1 MERVMSGR
9 AMGSLG
15 FAALNPTY
23 EAQVG
28 WVEQREAQH
37 RPHDLLWG
45 LNPDALPAEAP
56 AWAVEIA
63 RSGLPVV
70 VRRAVPETNLI
81 PVGLRGTT
89 RAERLAAW
97 LEPAAVRRQRS
108 PEALRISK
116 DCRDL
121 PVFSS
126 LAAIGS
132 LLDDLGLPW
141 GPTGAAGYELA
152 SGWPA
157 LHAGSDLDLLIRCT
171 APLPRDQARALLAS
185 LQAQALC
192 RLDILLETPLG
203 GVALADWAGSAR
215 QVLLKTAAGP
225 RLVRDPWPE
234 ASAA

>member
-1 MERVMSGR
+1 MSGR
-9 AMGSLG
+9 MAGSLG
-15 FAALNPTY
+15 FAALNPNC

-28 WVEQREAQH
+28 WVERSEAQH

-45 LNPDALPAEAP
+45 FTPDALPAKAP

-63 RSGLPVV
+63 QTGLPVV
-70 VRRAVPETNLI
+70 VRRAAPESDRI

-97 LEPAAVRRQRS
+97 LAPAVVLQRRS
-108 PEALRISK
+108 PEALRITNG
-116 DCRDL
+116 CRDL
-121 PVFSS
+121 PAFDT
-126 LAAIGS
+126 LACVQTR
-132 LLDDLGLPW
+132 LDDLGLPW

-185 LQAQALC
+185 LQTQALC

-203 GVALADWAGSAR
+203 GVALADWAANAPR
-215 QVLLKTAAGP
+215 VLLKTAAGP
-225 RLVRDPWPE
+225 QLVGDPWPE
-234 ASAA
+234 ARAA

>member
-1 MERVMSGR
+1 MSGR
-9 AMGSLG
+9 KVGSLG
-15 FAALNPTY
+15 FAPLNPTY
-23 EAQVG
+23 EAQVA
-28 WVEQREAQH
+28 WVERSEAQH

-45 LNPDALPAEAP
+45 LTPDALPAETP
-56 AWAVEIA
+56 AWAVAIA
-63 RSGLPVV
+63 QAGLPVV
-70 VRRAVPETNLI
+70 VRRAAPESDRI
-81 PVGLRGTT
+81 PVGQRGTS

-97 LEPAAVRRQRS
+97 LEPAAVRRQLS
-108 PEALRISK
+108 PEDLNISS

-126 LAAIGS
+126 LVAIEP

-157 LHAGSDLDLLIRCT
+157 LHAGSDLDLLIRCAT
-171 APLPRDQARALLAS
+171 PLPRDQARALLAS

-203 GVALADWAGSAR
+203 GVALADWAGDAPR
-215 QVLLKTAAGP
+215 VLLKTAGGP
-225 RLVRDPWPE
+225 QLVTDPWPE
-234 ASAA
+234 ARAA

>member
-1 MERVMSGR
+1 MSGR
-9 AMGSLG
+9 SLG
-15 FAALNPTY
+15 
-23 EAQVG
+23 AQY
-28 WVEQREAQH
+28 

-45 LNPDALPAEAP
+45 LTPDGLPPEAP
-56 AWAVEIA
+56 AWAVEFVQA
-63 RSGLPVV
+63 GLPVV
-70 VRRAVPETNLI
+70 VRRAAPKADRI

-97 LEPAAVRRQRS
+97 LEPAAVRRQLS
-108 PEALRISK
+108 PEALRVSS

-126 LAAIGS
+126 LAAIEP

-157 LHAGSDLDLLIRCT
+157 LHAGSDLDLLIRCAT
-171 APLPRDQARALLAS
+171 PLSRDQARALLTS
-185 LQAQALC
+185 LQGQALC

-203 GVALADWAGSAR
+203 GVALADWAGDASR
-215 QVLLKTAAGP
+215 VLLKTTAGP
-225 RLVRDPWPE
+225 RLVGDPWPE
-234 ASAA
+234 ARAA

>member
-1 MERVMSGR
+1 M
-9 AMGSLG
+9 LG

-23 EAQVG
+23 EAPVG
-28 WVEQREAQH
+28 WVERSEAQH

-45 LNPDALPAEAP
+45 LTPDALPAEAP
-56 AWAVEIA
+56 AWAAEIA
-63 RSGLPVV
+63 RAGLPVV
-70 VRRAVPETNLI
+70 VRRAAPESDRI
-81 PVGLRGTT
+81 PVGLRGTS
-89 RAERLAAW
+89 RAERIAAW
-97 LEPAAVRRQRS
+97 LEPAAVLRQRS

-126 LAAIGS
+126 LAAIEP

-157 LHAGSDLDLLIRCT
+157 LHAGSDLDLLIRCAT
-171 APLPRDQARALLAS
+171 PLSRDQARALLAS

-192 RLDILLETPLG
+192 RLDVLLETPLG
-203 GVALADWAGSAR
+203 GVALADWAGSAPR
-215 QVLLKTAAGP
+215 VLLKTAAGP
-225 RLVRDPWPE
+225 RLVGDPWPE
-234 ASAA
+234 ARAA

>member
-1 MERVMSGR
+1 
-9 AMGSLG
+9 MGSLG
-15 FAALNPTY
+15 FAG
-23 EAQVG
+23 AQPNLRDTFVG

-45 LNPDALPAEAP
+45 LTPDALPAEAP
-56 AWAVEIA
+56 AWAHQVA
-63 RSGLPVV
+63 QANLPVV
-70 VRRAVPETNLI
+70 VRRAVPETDLI

-97 LEPAAVRRQRS
+97 LEPAAVRRQLS
-108 PEALRISK
+108 PDALRTSS
-116 DCRDL
+116 DSRDL
-121 PVFSS
+121 PVFST
-126 LAAIGS
+126 LVAIEP
-132 LLDDLGLPW
+132 LLDELGLPW

-171 APLPRDQARALLAS
+171 APLSRDQAGALLAS
-185 LQAQALC
+185 LQARALC
-192 RLDILLETPLG
+192 RLDVLLETPLG

-225 RLVRDPWPE
+225 RLVGDPWPE
-234 ASAA
+234 AHAA

>member
-1 MERVMSGR
+1 MNGR
-9 AMGSLG
+9 MVGSLG

-28 WVEQREAQH
+28 WVERSEAQH

-45 LNPDALPAEAP
+45 LTPDALPAEAP
-56 AWAVEIA
+56 AWAHQVA
-63 RSGLPVV
+63 QAGLPVV

-89 RAERLAAW
+89 RAERMAAW
-97 LEPAAVRRQRS
+97 LKPAAVRRQRS
-108 PEALRISK
+108 PEALKISS

-121 PVFSS
+121 PAFSS
-126 LAAIGS
+126 LAAIEP
-132 LLDDLGLPW
+132 LLNDLGLPW

-157 LHAGSDLDLLIRCT
+157 LHAGSDLDLLIRCAT
-171 APLPRDQARALLAS
+171 PLSRDQARALLVS
-185 LQAQALC
+185 LQGQALC
-192 RLDILLETPLG
+192 RLDVLLETPLG
-203 GVALADWAGSAR
+203 GVALADWAGSAPR
-215 QVLLKTAAGP
+215 VLLKTAAGP

-234 ASAA
+234 ARAA

>member
-1 MERVMSGR
+1 MSGR
-9 AMGSLG
+9 KVGSLG

-28 WVEQREAQH
+28 WVERSEAQH

-45 LNPDALPAEAP
+45 LTPDALPAQVP
-56 AWAVEIA
+56 TWAHQVA
-63 RSGLPVV
+63 QAGLPVV
-70 VRRAVPETNLI
+70 VRRAAPESDRI

-89 RAERLAAW
+89 RAERMAAW
-97 LEPAAVRRQRS
+97 LKPAAVRRQHS

-132 LLDDLGLPW
+132 LLDELGLPW

-192 RLDILLETPLG
+192 RLDVLLETPLG
-203 GVALADWAGSAR
+203 GVALADWAGDAPR
-215 QVLLKTAAGP
+215 VLLKTAAGP
-225 RLVRDPWPE
+225 QLVGDPWPGE
-234 ASAA
+234 HAA

>member
-1 MERVMSGR
+1 MSGR

-15 FAALNPTY
+15 FAALSPTD
-23 EAQVG
+23 EAPVG

-45 LNPDALPAEAP
+45 LPPDALPAQAP
-56 AWAVEIA
+56 AWAVAIA
-63 RSGLPVV
+63 QAGLPVV
-70 VRRAVPETNLI
+70 VRRAAPESGRI

-89 RAERLAAW
+89 RAERMAAW
-97 LEPAAVRRQRS
+97 LEPAAVRRQHS
-108 PEALRISK
+108 PEALRISS

-121 PVFSS
+121 PVFST
-126 LAAIGS
+126 LAFIEP

-157 LHAGSDLDLLIRCT
+157 LHAGSDLDLLIRCE
-171 APLPRDQARALLAS
+171 AKMSRDQARTLLAS
-185 LQAQALC
+185 LQAQAVC

-203 GVALADWAGSAR
+203 GVALAEWAGNAPR
-215 QVLLKTAAGP
+215 VLLKTAAGP
-225 RLVRDPWPE
+225 QLVRDPWPE
-234 ASAA
+234 AHAA